1 MGRSAKITRCV
12 GLRQMK
18 NAKKGVVKTSAKD
31 RRRREKAE
39 RVQAAL
45 EAAAEERRQS
55 RKEQLKERGKAD
67 AKEAAGVAPNA
78 KGFFS
83 LGAAA
88 DALCA
93 PASPRPSECPRP
105 PNSAEPFRP
114 LTPAVRA
121 VD

>member
-55 RKEQLKERGKAD
+55 RKEQLKEREELLAVL
-67 AKEAAGVAPNA
+67 KERSSETDGR
-78 KGFFS
+78 
-83 LGAAA
+83 AAA
-88 DALCA
+88 VEKDLEG
-93 PASPRPSECPRP
+93 R
-105 PNSAEPFRP
+105 
-114 LTPAVRA
+114 LG
-121 VD
+121 

>member
-55 RKEQLKERGKAD
+55 RKEQLKERGEAD

-93 PASPRPSECPRP
+93 PASPPPIRVPSLSQQR
-105 PNSAEPFRP
+105 
-114 LTPAVRA
+114 RA
-121 VD
+121 IPSTDACGASS